1 MWRADV
7 MKKEINN
14 TEREEGDE
22 NEKGEIEGRQIN
34 ISGQKKE

>member
-1 MWRADV
+1 V
-7 MKKEINN
+7 MKKEINM

-22 NEKGEIEGRQIN
+22 NEKGESKGRQIN